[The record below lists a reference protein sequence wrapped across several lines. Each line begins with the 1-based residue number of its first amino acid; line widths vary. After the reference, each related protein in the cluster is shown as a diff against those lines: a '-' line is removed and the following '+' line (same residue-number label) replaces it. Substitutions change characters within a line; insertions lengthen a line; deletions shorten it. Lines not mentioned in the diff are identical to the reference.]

1 VSKKKQKTPSTPI
14 AQNKKARFD
23 FFIEKEFEAGLALQG
38 WEVKSLRDGRV
49 QLKESYV
56 LIDNG
61 EIFLHGA
68 HITPMSFASTHIKAN
83 PVRQRKLLLNRHE
96 ISQLIGSVERA
107 GYTIA
112 PLSLYWKSGKVKLKI
127 GLAKGKK
134 LHDKRQTIKERDW
147 KRQQQRLLKGD

>member
-1 VSKKKQKTPSTPI
+1 MAKKKPKVSSNTI

-23 FFIEKEFEAGLALQG
+23 YFIEKEFEAGVAFMG
-38 WEVKSLRDGRV
+38 WEVKSLREGRV

-56 LIDNG
+56 LIEKG
-61 EIFLHGA
+61 ELYLYGA
-68 HITPMSFASTHIKAN
+68 HITPLSYASTHIKTD
-83 PVRQRKLLLNRHE
+83 PVRPRKLLLNRHE
-96 ISQLIGSVERA
+96 ISNLIGSVERA

-112 PLSLYWKSGKVKLKI
+112 PLSLYWLRGRIKLKI

-147 KRQQQRLLKGD
+147 KRQQQRLLNP

>member
-1 VSKKKQKTPSTPI
+1 MAKQKKKTPSNTI

-23 FFIEKEFEAGLALQG
+23 YFIEKEYEAGIALEG
-38 WEVKSLRDGRV
+38 WEVKSLREGRA

-56 LIDNG
+56 TVTRG
-61 EIFLHGA
+61 ELFLQGA
-68 HITPMSFASTHIKAN
+68 HFSPLSSTSTHITAN
-83 PVRQRKLLLNRHE
+83 PVRNRKLLLNRHE

-112 PLSLYWKSGKVKLKI
+112 PLSLYWLRGRAKLKI

-134 LHDKRQTIKERDW
+134 QHDKRESIKERDW
-147 KRQQQRLLKGD
+147 KRDQQRLLKR